1 MFIRK
6 NAVLR
11 GLNICKGENMTELES
26 HKDTARDLELD
37 DLLISNNEGD
47 ELKSGSNKKL
57 ILLSA
62 IGVLLFAVI
71 VLAVYLFQGDSQ
83 EINKQEIE
91 TQKPLERLEPKMS
104 QTSNENQQNQNTDFG
119 QVPIQNTSSDD
130 QFQMI
135 INQIKAQ
142 QNQNN
147 ASTQALPTAPNSAP
161 KVESQKPIPQP
172 TQMTSKPEIKQ
183 EPSKTTPKE
192 SFKDVKVNNPSLQGS
207 EAGKGFYVQVGSF
220 SKFSPNKQLLG
231 LINENKLSYRMQ
243 KSGDNNRLLIGPYTT
258 KQEAQNKLSEIRAK
272 INKDA
277 FIKEIK

>member
-1 MFIRK
+1 M
-6 NAVLR
+6 LR

-71 VLAVYLFQGDSQ
+71 VLAVYLFQGDSR

-147 ASTQALPTAPNSAP
+147 ASTQALPTAPNSVP

>member
-1 MFIRK
+1 
-6 NAVLR
+6 
-11 GLNICKGENMTELES
+11 MTELES

-231 LINENKLSYRMQ
+231 LINESKLSYRMQ

>member
-1 MFIRK
+1 M
-6 NAVLR
+6 LR

-62 IGVLLFAVI
+62 IGVLLFGVI
-71 VLAVYLFQGDSQ
+71 VLAVYLLQGDSQ
-83 EINKQEIE
+83 EANKQEIE
-91 TQKPLERLEPKMS
+91 TQKPLERLEPQIS
-104 QTSNENQQNQNTDFG
+104 QTSNENQQNTDFG
-119 QVPIQNTSSDD
+119 QVPIQNNTSSDD

-147 ASTQALPTAPNSAP
+147 ASTQALPTAPNSEP
-161 KVESQKPIPQP
+161 KAESKKPTQQP
-172 TQMTSKPEIKQ
+172 TQIASKPEIKQ

-192 SFKDVKVNNPSLQGS
+192 SFKDVKVNDPSLQGS
-207 EAGKGFYVQVGSF
+207 EAGRGFYVQVGSF

>member
-1 MFIRK
+1 M
-6 NAVLR
+6 LR

-62 IGVLLFAVI
+62 IGVLLFGVI
-71 VLAVYLFQGDSQ
+71 VLAVYLLQGDSQ
-83 EINKQEIE
+83 EANKQEIE
-91 TQKPLERLEPKMS
+91 TQKPLERLEPQIS
-104 QTSNENQQNQNTDFG
+104 QTSNENQQNTDFG
-119 QVPIQNTSSDD
+119 QVPIQNNTSSDD

-161 KVESQKPIPQP
+161 KAESKKPAQQP
-172 TQMTSKPEIKQ
+172 TQIASKPEIKQ

-192 SFKDVKVNNPSLQGS
+192 SFKDVKVNDPSLQGS
-207 EAGKGFYVQVGSF
+207 EAGRGFYVQVGSF

>member
-1 MFIRK
+1 
-6 NAVLR
+6 
-11 GLNICKGENMTELES
+11 
-26 HKDTARDLELD
+26 
-37 DLLISNNEGD
+37 
-47 ELKSGSNKKL
+47 
-57 ILLSA
+57 
-62 IGVLLFAVI
+62 
-71 VLAVYLFQGDSQ
+71 
-83 EINKQEIE
+83 
-91 TQKPLERLEPKMS
+91 
-104 QTSNENQQNQNTDFG
+104 
-119 QVPIQNTSSDD
+119 
-130 QFQMI
+130 
-135 INQIKAQ
+135 
-142 QNQNN
+142 
-147 ASTQALPTAPNSAP
+147 
-161 KVESQKPIPQP
+161 
-172 TQMTSKPEIKQ
+172 MTSKPEIKQ